1 MLDVLRRNAGS
12 WAIKIILGFIAVTF
26 IWWGVGTYS
35 ERGRDVAATVGGRN
49 ISMGELSEAAAGL
62 EKAYRDVYGSSYT
75 PEMAKALSFR
85 KQALDT
91 LIQRTILLSEAKKLG
106 LTATDTEVQREI
118 AANAAFQVN
127 GQFSEERYGSLL
139 AYNRISTADYEA
151 SKRQEITLKK
161 MEGLLS
167 AGARVPESEAR
178 ELFDLTS
185 RKVRLLVV
193 AADPEKAKG
202 VPAPTEGEISA
213 RYAQTKESFRA
224 PARVKLLLARFE
236 PGFFAR
242 DTSPTEEEIRAFHEG
257 NADKF
262 RTEEQ
267 RLVSQIFLPYAKKD
281 KDAVMKKAA
290 ELAAEAGKGK
300 AEFEKLAKRVSRGR
314 SGETWMRRSEARPEV
329 VDALFSSPVDSLAGP
344 IDVEG
349 GFLLLRVNRIKF
361 PESLPLSQ
369 VKERVI
375 ALLKREKGKD
385 LAVIKAYEAHTR
397 ASASKDLKA
406 ACAPLGITPVET
418 GWTGEGKGEAVPP
431 AVAQE
436 ALLLPVKE
444 IGPVKTIGDVH
455 YLFQVVAK
463 EESRIPALNQVREKV
478 VAALVKEKKRTA
490 ARAELEK
497 VLAGAS
503 TAADLEKNAR
513 RAGLS
518 AKTTGFFLPLSDS
531 VPEGIPASGDI
542 RKGMLSLSGKA
553 PVYPKVIDTPGKFLA
568 LALAGEQ
575 RADDK
580 EWAARKA
587 VFLQGMA
594 EQKRSRVIEAFLSER
609 RAKVKV
615 EINPEALK

>member
-1 MLDVLRRNAGS
+1 
-12 WAIKIILGFIAVTF
+12 
-26 IWWGVGTYS
+26 
-35 ERGRDVAATVGGRN
+35 
-49 ISMGELSEAAAGL
+49 
-62 EKAYRDVYGSSYT
+62 
-75 PEMAKALSFR
+75 
-85 KQALDT
+85 
-91 LIQRTILLSEAKKLG
+91 
-106 LTATDTEVQREI
+106 
-118 AANAAFQVN
+118 
-127 GQFSEERYGSLL
+127 
-139 AYNRISTADYEA
+139 
-151 SKRQEITLKK
+151 
-161 MEGLLS
+161 
-167 AGARVPESEAR
+167 
-178 ELFDLTS
+178 
-185 RKVRLLVV
+185 
-193 AADPEKAKG
+193 
-202 VPAPTEGEISA
+202 
-213 RYAQTKESFRA
+213 
-224 PARVKLLLARFE
+224 
-236 PGFFAR
+236 
-242 DTSPTEEEIRAFHEG
+242 
-257 NADKF
+257 
-262 RTEEQ
+262 
-267 RLVSQIFLPYAKKD
+267 
-281 KDAVMKKAA
+281 
-290 ELAAEAGKGK
+290 
-300 AEFEKLAKRVSRGR
+300 
-314 SGETWMRRSEARPEV
+314 MRRSEARPEV

-349 GFLLLRVNRIKF
+349 GFLLLRINRIKF

-369 VKERVI
+369 VRERVI
-375 ALLKREKGKD
+375 ALLKREKGRD
-385 LAVIKAYEAHTR
+385 LAVIKAYEAHTKT
-397 ASASKDLKA
+397 SASKDLKA
-406 ACAPLGITPVET
+406 ACASLGVTPVET
-418 GWTGEGKGEAVPP
+418 GWTGEGKGEEVPS

-490 ARAELEK
+490 ARAEIEK

-575 RADDK
+575 PADDK

-587 VFLQGMA
+587 VFLQGMT